1 MGSPNLL
8 REKVQEE
15 LKAAG
20 ICFFFAPL
28 IWLAGST
35 IIACTAILC
44 GVAVIAIPPL
54 LRKLEKSPPSLG
66 RAEPLRWYQS
76 ILLAPVVLLVL
87 YALYLGLTGA
97 VDTYQCYKAGGLYNW
112 TEGKCG

>member
-76 ILLAPVVLLVL
+76 ILLAPVVLLARIQL
-87 YALYLGLTGA
+87 ASATGG
-97 VDTYQCYKAGGLYNW
+97 VIPKNT
-112 TEGKCG
+112 

>member
-20 ICFFFAPL
+20 ICFFRAAN
-28 IWLAGST
+28 LAGRFYYHSVHGDSVRRR
-35 IIACTAILC
+35 CN
-44 GVAVIAIPPL
+44 
-54 LRKLEKSPPSLG
+54 RYSPTTTQAGEVPAKFG
-66 RAEPLRWYQS
+66 EAEPLRWYQS